1 MNKGTTYC
9 IGLGVLII
17 VLFILNLVMGSI
29 RIPAS
34 DVFSI
39 LLGDETAKPSWR
51 FIILESRLPQAIT
64 AMLCGGALAVSG
76 LMLQTAFRNPLAG
89 PSIFRINSGAGLGV
103 ALVMLLLGGS
113 ISAGSVSISGFV
125 AILVAAFI
133 GAMAVMAVIFFFSS
147 IVRNNVML
155 LIIGIMIGYISN
167 SAISLLNFFA
177 TDEGVK
183 SYMVWGMGSFGGVS
197 MKTMPVFASITI
209 LALVGALLLIKPL
222 NALMLGD
229 RYAENLGINILRTRN
244 WLLIVT
250 GILTAITTAFCGP
263 VAFIGLAVPHIAR
276 LLLTTDNHRVLL
288 PATILCGAVV
298 ALVCNIICFLPGE
311 NGVIPL
317 NAVTP
322 IMGAPKAGNK
332 VLLLFFAVC
341 LDGTDQGIVLLWC
354 LGGYTETVVIETV
367 EVRGVTNQDTV
378 LFYEPVLQFQ
388 TGGPVD
394 VRQHIVRLGVHHHQ
408 SLYL

>member
-1 MNKGTTYC
+1 MSKGVSYC
-9 IGLGVLII
+9 LGLGLLIVI
-17 VLFILNLVMGSI
+17 LFILNLVMGSI
-29 RIPAS
+29 RIPVS

-39 LLGDETAKPSWR
+39 LLGDESEKASWR
-51 FIILESRLPQAIT
+51 FIVLESRLPQAIT
-64 AMLCGGALAVSG
+64 AVLCGGALAVSG

-89 PSIFRINSGAGLGV
+89 PSIFGINSGAGLGV

-125 AILVAAFI
+125 AILIAAFI
-133 GAMAVMAVIFFFSS
+133 GAMAVMAIIFFFSS

-197 MKTMPVFASITI
+197 MKTMPVFASVSI
-209 LALVGALLLIKPL
+209 VGLIGTLLLIKPL

-229 RYAENLGINILRTRN
+229 RYAENLGIDILRTRN

-250 GILTAITTAFCGP
+250 GLLTAITTAFCGP

-276 LLLTTDNHRVLL
+276 LILTTDNHRVLL
-288 PATILCGAVV
+288 PATILCGAVI
-298 ALVCNIICFLPGE
+298 ALICNLICFLPGE

-322 IMGAPKAGNK
+322 IMGAP
-332 VLLLFFAVC
+332 
-341 LDGTDQGIVLLWC
+341 
-354 LGGYTETVVIETV
+354 VIIYV
-367 EVRGVTNQDTV
+367 IAKK
-378 LFYEPVLQFQ
+378 
-388 TGGPVD
+388 
-394 VRQHIVRLGVHHHQ
+394 H
-408 SLYL
+408 